1 MIVPARKIARNR
13 CMVISSSPQPK
24 NPPPSQ
30 ASPPLPTSS
39 QHHLCFQSEISRRS
53 TRAQRVGPR
62 LPDPLAAVVVVAR
75 ECPRGH
81 GQAHIGLG
89 PGLTVDC
96 AKGGQ
101 HPERTAWALI
111 LCPHVH
117 PHHPPPP
124 PPPTT

>member
-75 ECPRGH
+75 ACPRGH
-81 GQAHIGLG
+81 GQAHIGLR
-89 PGLTVDC
+89 PVLTRDC
-96 AKGGQ
+96 AKGG
-101 HPERTAWALI
+101 PPAGRPARVVL
-111 LCPHVH
+111 LCP
-117 PHHPPPP
+117 
-124 PPPTT
+124 